1 MSILSKRYERLGPSL
16 TLLAD
21 EAVLAQAWKK
31 TDTYVRH
38 HNWYADILELEHTS
52 LLLPSTLQAWKASVE
67 GNHADLVPKK
77 ARVVWAPKN
86 AKWHFPA
93 GETSG
98 WEFAPKKHKATVTSS
113 SELELRPLAH
123 LTIKDQVLATASMM
137 CVADA
142 IESQQG
148 NTDPSSYSSLSEGRK
163 RVCSYGNR
171 LFCDWSDGPAGK
183 QHARFRWGNAT
194 TYSQFFKD
202 YELFLERP
210 AEVCRDKLPALQG
223 ERLYV
228 IKLDLT
234 KFYDCIDQATL
245 LARIR
250 HLHANYE
257 VQYGIAAVDETADD
271 FWSAL
276 EHVLKWS
283 WDDKDSTAKNPLGSM
298 GLPQGLV
305 ASGFFAN
312 AYLHGFDQAVSSK
325 VGTEHFG
332 TADGNAFT
340 FRLLDYCRYVDD
352 MRLVVAV
359 PESAARDLP
368 LEILAMG
375 MSTWVNALLDEHEGV
390 QGRMRTKP
398 EKSEAIAWEDYA
410 VQGSTSRF
418 MRGVQAQISTAPD
431 PNTLLQATGSLDH
444 LLWLA
449 DALTDGE
456 NVDANPLALARISLP
471 KLDVRDD
478 TIKRFAANRLRS
490 VLRLRR
496 SMADPDLPAD
506 DALSTSEVSER
517 KALDHEIEAI
527 ARKLVACW
535 SRNPALVSVLRC
547 GLDLFPSVEL
557 LRPVL
562 EALLSKIGGKKASRE
577 RLVAIYVLADLFKA
591 GAVETGL
598 HRPESYPE
606 TSNIESYRADLIQ
619 LALRLV
625 PNKSLPWYLHQQ
637 LALFLAVSRYPV
649 ALQAK
654 SEYIKPYAILHS
666 ALRFERPGGPQTQAL
681 TAGLLVLRI
690 TGQRDKFVIW
700 LIDWL
705 LSLKKVADAR
715 LLIDHVAMIEPKVLT
730 DVWFAV
736 GTSSKAK
743 WLRHLQRYVPST
755 VGIETS
761 DPMVTWRPGQRSL
774 AAIAAH
780 PENPFVQENALLK
793 LAAQLLEHA
802 DSALDDDAI
811 CIDRLAIHCEGWRSI
826 QDPSKVLQVQIVPP
840 GAYTPPWAVSPGWCS
855 EDMRWA
861 YRLGRLLRAA
871 IIGESDYTTRFFP
884 VREESFDRYKGLQSS
899 WYKRRMGLMPLTSG
913 LGAEPTPISPW
924 LNEFVMRLLQWPGLE
939 INRDEVCDFDR
950 ARSPAELL
958 KVVTQRLALQNTLY
972 GKVSNL
978 PAYVLPVS
986 GHRALDLSR
995 FKVALVQTLMPKDRD
1010 FSAADPLMWTA
1021 AYRARHRAH
1030 LSAICRLIEQQ
1041 LVVSRFAHRKPDVS
1055 VAKRVDLIVFPE
1067 LSVHPDDMW
1076 LLHRLS
1082 DSTGATIFAG
1092 QTFVHHAFLNRPV
1105 NRAIWLLRQQ
1115 TKAGRSIAK
1124 AYQGKQHGIPWEIS
1138 AGVAAHRPYQVLVQF
1153 SDAKGNI
1160 ATLTGAICY
1169 DATDLH
1175 LLADMRE
1182 VSDGFVIAALNKD
1195 INTFDIMASALQFH
1209 MYQPVM
1215 LANTGQ
1221 FGGST
1226 AQAPYKEHYE
1236 RHITHVHGVE
1246 QAAVSIFEIDL
1257 MAFKTSA
1264 KAPLQKE
1271 KKAAPAGFTGRK

>member
-1 MSILSKRYERLGPSL
+1 MMC
-16 TLLAD
+16 LAD
-21 EAVLAQAWKK
+21 AV
-31 TDTYVRH
+31 
-38 HNWYADILELEHTS
+38 
-52 LLLPSTLQAWKASVE
+52 
-67 GNHADLVPKK
+67 
-77 ARVVWAPKN
+77 
-86 AKWHFPA
+86 
-93 GETSG
+93 
-98 WEFAPKKHKATVTSS
+98 
-113 SELELRPLAH
+113 
-123 LTIKDQVLATASMM
+123 
-137 CVADA
+137 
-142 IESQQG
+142 ESQQG
-148 NTDPSSYSSLSEGRK
+148 NTDPTSYSSPGEGRK

-171 LFCDWSDGPAGK
+171 LFCDWSAGSPGR
-183 QHARFRWGNAT
+183 QQARFRWGNST
-194 TYSQFFKD
+194 TYSQFFRD

-223 ERLYV
+223 DRLYV
-228 IKLDLT
+228 VKLDLA
-234 KFYDCIDQATL
+234 KFYDCIDQPTL

-250 HLHANYE
+250 QLHGAYE
-257 VQYGIAAVDETADD
+257 AQYRVQSIDETSDE
-271 FWSAL
+271 FWRAL
-276 EHVLKWS
+276 NYVLKWS
-283 WDDKDSTAKNPLGSM
+283 WKDKDSTAKHPLGAM

-312 AYLHGFDQAVSSK
+312 AYMHGFDQK
-325 VGTEHFG
+325 VCSQV
-332 TADGNAFT
+332 GNKDSRMVEGHTFE

-359 PESAARDLP
+359 PESAAKALP
-368 LEILAMG
+368 LEILATG
-375 MSTWVNALLDEHEGV
+375 MSQWINAILDQHEGV
-390 QGRMRTKP
+390 QGRLRTKP

-418 MRGVQAQISTAPD
+418 MRGVQGQISTAPD

-449 DALTDGE
+449 DALTESE
-456 NVDANPLALARISLP
+456 NIDANPLALARISLP

-496 SMADPDLPAD
+496 SMADPELPAD
-506 DALSTSEVSER
+506 DALSTSEVSEL
-517 KALDHEIEAI
+517 KALDHEIETI

-562 EALLSKIGGKKASRE
+562 DALMTKLDGKKTSRE
-577 RLVAIYVLADLFKA
+577 RLVAVYVLADLFKA

-606 TSNIESYRADLIQ
+606 SSDIDAYRAELIQ
-619 LALRLV
+619 LALGLTSD
-625 PNKSLPWYLHQQ
+625 KSLPWYLHQQ
-637 LALFLAVSRYPV
+637 IALFLAVSRYPV
-649 ALQAK
+649 TLQVK
-654 SEYIKPYAILHS
+654 SEYIKSYVNLHA
-666 ALRFERPGGPQTQAL
+666 ALRFERPSGSHAQAL

-690 TGQRDKFVIW
+690 SGQRDKFVVW
-700 LIDWL
+700 LNDWL
-705 LSLKKVADAR
+705 LSLKKVAEAKQI
-715 LLIDHVAMIEPKVLT
+715 IDYIAMMEPTVLT
-730 DVWFAV
+730 DVWLAL
-736 GTSSKAK
+736 GGSSKAK
-743 WLRHLQRYVPST
+743 WLAHLKRYVPST
-755 VGIETS
+755 VGLDNSGALE
-761 DPMVTWRPGQRSL
+761 DWRPGQRTL

-793 LAAQLLEHA
+793 LAAGLLQYGEDALA
-802 DSALDDDAI
+802 DDTVCIERIAI
-811 CIDRLAIHCEGWRSI
+811 QCDNWRSI
-826 QDPSKVLQVQIVPP
+826 QDPSSSLEVKFVPP
-840 GAYTPPWAVSPGWCS
+840 GMYSPPWTASPAWCS
-855 EDMRWA
+855 EEMRWA

-871 IIGESDYTTRFFP
+871 IVGDSDYTTRFFP
-884 VREESFDRYKGLQSS
+884 LREESFDRYRGLQSS

-924 LNEFVMRLLQWPGLE
+924 LNEFIMRLLQWPGLE
-939 INRDEVCDFDR
+939 IKREEVLEFDQV
-950 ARSPAELL
+950 RSPSDLL
-958 KVVTQRLALQNTLY
+958 KLVTQRLALQGSLY
-972 GKVSNL
+972 GKVSRL

-986 GHRALDLSR
+986 GHKKLDLSK

-1021 AYRARHRAH
+1021 AYRSRHRAH
-1030 LSAICRLIEQQ
+1030 LAAVCRLIEQQ
-1041 LVVSRFAHRKPDVS
+1041 LVVSRFAERKP
-1055 VAKRVDLIVFPE
+1055 AAAAARRVDLIVFPE

-1082 DSTGATIFAG
+1082 DSSGAIIFAG
-1092 QTFVHHAFLNRPV
+1092 QTFVYHPYLRKPI
-1105 NRAIWLLRQQ
+1105 NRAVWLLRQQ
-1115 TKAGRSIAK
+1115 SKAGRSIAR
-1124 AYQGKQHGIPWEIS
+1124 AYQGKQHGIPWEKT
-1138 AGVAAHRPYQVLVQF
+1138 AGVAGHRPYQVLVQF
-1153 SDAKGNI
+1153 TDAKGHS
-1160 ATLTGAICY
+1160 ATLTGAVCY

-1236 RHITHVHGVE
+1236 RHITHVHGND

-1257 MAFKTSA
+1257 TAFKSTA
-1264 KAPLQKE
+1264 KTALLKE
-1271 KKAAPAGFTGRK
+1271 KKAAPAGYRGRS